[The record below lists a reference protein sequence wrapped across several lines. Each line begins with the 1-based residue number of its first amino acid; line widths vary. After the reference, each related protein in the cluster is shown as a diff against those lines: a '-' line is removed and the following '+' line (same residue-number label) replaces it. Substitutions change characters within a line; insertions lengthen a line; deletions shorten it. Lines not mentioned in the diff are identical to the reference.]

1 MATVDTSTATVA
13 RPVSYSGAI
22 GNVVVEAKPVTLTSI
37 TLNGGAAGATFRVF
51 DSATT
56 NSGAVLFAA
65 TVGTGISLTYS
76 WPIPLQALNGV
87 TINASAAGGA
97 GSIHAY

>member
-22 GNVVVEAKPVTLTSI
+22 GNVTVESKPVTLTAI

-51 DSATT
+51 DNATT
-56 NSGAVLFAA
+56 NSGTVLFAA
-65 TVGTGISLTYS
+65 TVATGISVTFT
-76 WPIPLQALNGV
+76 WPIPLQALAGI